1 MGHVLGRAAA
11 QFGHVMFPSNLHLPV
26 HELSEYFVTHGPG
39 REWASRA
46 FYSDDGSTGME
57 IAVKMA
63 MRLSSLRRPVIGD
76 DGGEIVEEIVAV

>member
-11 QFGHVMFPSNLHLPV
+11 QFGHVMFPSNLHLPA
-26 HELSEYFVTHGPG
+26 HELSEYFVKTGPG
-39 REWASRA
+39 RGWASRA

-63 MRLSSLRRPVIGD
+63 MRLSASRGHVNSD
-76 DGGEIVEEIVAV
+76 AGEDALQ